1 MGLSS
6 SMWAGVTGLL
16 THGQR
21 MGLISNNLA
30 NVNTVGYKGSN
41 MYFADLISQNIGT
54 SAGIAQIG
62 TGVTIGAV
70 YADLSQGGF
79 ETTTDTLDMAIG
91 GNGYFMVRERTSI
104 GENGQALSSGNL
116 TSYYT
121 RAGNFRFDNDGY
133 LVDPNGYV
141 VQGWEV
147 DSAKVRSNKASGIT
161 TTQVP
166 IKGSI
171 KDIRLDQFQIP
182 AQATQNMTV
191 ITQLDSSETDHA
203 TSATDPFFSMATLWN
218 GQNVLNDND
227 PLPDTA
233 FAYQTTM
240 KVYDQNGTA
249 HNVTIYYDKVTVSN
263 SGGKSYWEYIV
274 TCDPLEDGRTLP
286 DSNGG
291 LAVSSTPTAGLLM
304 MGTLTFDASGNME
317 NISAYTLKAGATAS
331 GGSINLN
338 QWTPAEI
345 SASGYP
351 IFTANFRSVSGG
363 SATDSVNAIN
373 IALNMGIRN
382 TNGFVGGAGTAA
394 GVGIGTSG
402 ASRLTRFNPA
412 TTKFNTNRTT
422 NNSTSST
429 TLFNSQD
436 GYTAGM
442 LTGLSVDKNGVLTG
456 TFSNG
461 QTMAL
466 YAIALADFT
475 NAYGLSRAG
484 GNLFTETLAS
494 GQPTTG
500 RANTGRLGAISGNT
514 LETSNVDLASEMVD
528 MILTQRGFQANSK
541 TITTVDTMLAE
552 VIQLKR

>member
-1 MGLSS
+1 MGLNS

-16 THGQR
+16 AHGQR

-30 NVNTVGYKGSN
+30 NVNTVAYKGSN
-41 MYFADLISQNIGT
+41 MYFEDLISQNIGT
-54 SAGIAQIG
+54 SSGISQIG
-62 TGVTIGAV
+62 TGVTIGAI

-79 ETTTDTLDMAIG
+79 ETTTDPLDMAIG
-91 GNGYFMVRERTSI
+91 GNGYYMVKEKTSV
-104 GENGQALSSGNL
+104 GEDGRALSSGNL

-147 DSAKVRSNKASGIT
+147 DNAKVRSNKATGIT

-171 KDIRLDQFQIP
+171 KDIKLDQFQIP
-182 AQATQNMTV
+182 AQATKNMTV
-191 ITQLDSSETDHA
+191 ITQLDSAETDHA
-203 TSATDPFFSMATLWN
+203 TSATNPFFAMATLWN
-218 GQNVLNDND
+218 GQNALSGGDA
-227 PLPDTA
+227 LTDTA
-233 FAYQTTM
+233 FAYQSTM

-291 LAVSSTPTAGLLM
+291 LAVSTTATAGLLM
-304 MGTLTFDASGNME
+304 MGTLTFDASGNLE
-317 NISAYTLKAGATAS
+317 NTSAYTLGSTATAS
-331 GGSINLN
+331 GGAVNLD

-345 SASGYP
+345 NASGYP
-351 IFTANFRSVSGG
+351 VFTANFRSVSGG
-363 SATDSVNAIN
+363 SATTSANAVN

-382 TNGFVGGAGTAA
+382 TGGFVGGASNAA
-394 GVGIGTSG
+394 AVGTSQ
-402 ASRLTRFNPA
+402 ANLTGFDAP
-412 TTKFNTNRTT
+412 TTKFNSNRTT
-422 NNSTSST
+422 NTSTSST
-429 TLFNSQD
+429 TVFNSQD
-436 GYTAGM
+436 GYTSGM
-442 LTGLSVDKNGVLTG
+442 LTGVSVDQNGVLTG

-461 QTMAL
+461 QTMEL
-466 YAIALADFT
+466 YAIALADFS
-475 NAYGLSRAG
+475 NSYGLNRAG
-484 GNLFTETLAS
+484 SNLFTETLAS

-500 RANTGRLGAISGNT
+500 RANTGRLGTISGNT

>member
-16 THGQR
+16 AHGQR

-30 NVNTVGYKGSN
+30 NVNTVAYKGSN
-41 MYFADLISQNIGT
+41 MYFEDLISQNIGT
-54 SAGIAQIG
+54 SAGVAQIG

-79 ETTTDTLDMAIG
+79 ETTTDALDMAIG
-91 GNGYFMVRERTSI
+91 GNGYYIVKEKTST

-147 DSAKVRSNKASGIT
+147 DNAKVRSNEALGIT

-171 KDIRLDQFQIP
+171 KDIKLDQFQIP

-191 ITQLDSSETDHA
+191 TTQLDSAETDHA
-203 TSATDPFFSMATLWN
+203 TSTTDPFFAMATLWD
-218 GQNVLNDND
+218 GQNVLDD
-227 PLPDTA
+227 EDALADTA
-233 FAYQTTM
+233 FAYQSTM

-249 HNVTIYYDKVTVSN
+249 HNITIYYDKVTVSN
-263 SGGKSYWEYIV
+263 SGGKSYWEYVV

-291 LAVSSTPTAGLLM
+291 LAVSSTATAGLLM
-304 MGTLTFDASGNME
+304 MGTLTFDASGNLE
-317 NISAYTLKAGATAS
+317 NTSAYTLSSTATVS
-331 GGSINLN
+331 GGAVNLT
-338 QWTPAEI
+338 QWEPAEI
-345 SASGYP
+345 STSGYP
-351 IFTANFRSVSGG
+351 VFTANFRSVSGG
-363 SATDSVNAIN
+363 SATDSANAIN

-382 TNGFVGGAGTAA
+382 TTGFTGGAATAA
-394 GVGIGTSG
+394 GVGTSQTNLTG
-402 ASRLTRFNPA
+402 FDAS
-412 TTKFNTNRTT
+412 TTKFNTNITT

-442 LTGLSVDKNGVLTG
+442 LTGVSVDQNGVLTG

-461 QTMAL
+461 QTMEL
-466 YAIALADFT
+466 YAVALADFS
-475 NAYGLSRAG
+475 NSYGLSRAG
-484 GNLFTETLAS
+484 SNLFTETIDS
-494 GQPTTG
+494 GQPVTG
-500 RANTGRLGAISGNT
+500 RANTGRLGSISGNT

>member
-16 THGQR
+16 AHGQR

-30 NVNTVGYKGSN
+30 NVNTVAYKGSN
-41 MYFADLISQNIGT
+41 MYFEDLISQNIGT
-54 SAGIAQIG
+54 SAGVAQIG

-79 ETTTDTLDMAIG
+79 ETTTDALDMAIG
-91 GNGYFMVRERTSI
+91 GNGYYIVKEKTST

-133 LVDPNGYV
+133 LVDTNGYV

-147 DSAKVRSNKASGIT
+147 DSAKVRSNEALGIT

-171 KDIRLDQFQIP
+171 KDIKLDQFQIP

-191 ITQLDSSETDHA
+191 TTQLDSAETDHA
-203 TSATDPFFSMATLWN
+203 TSTTDPFFAMATQWD
-218 GQNVLNDND
+218 GQNVLDD
-227 PLPDTA
+227 EDALADTA

-240 KVYDQNGTA
+240 KVYDQNGTS
-249 HNVTIYYDKVTVSN
+249 HNITIYYDKVTVSN

-291 LAVSSTPTAGLLM
+291 LAVSTTATAGLLM
-304 MGTLTFDASGNME
+304 MGTLTFDASGNLE
-317 NISAYTLKAGATAS
+317 NTSAYTLSSTATVS
-331 GGSINLN
+331 GGGVNLTE
-338 QWTPAEI
+338 WEPAEI
-345 SASGYP
+345 STSGYP
-351 IFTANFRSVSGG
+351 VFTANFRSVSNG
-363 SATDSVNAIN
+363 SATDSANAIN

-382 TNGFVGGAGTAA
+382 TGGFVGGATTAA
-394 GVGIGTSG
+394 GVGTSQTN
-402 ASRLTRFNPA
+402 LTGFNSA
-412 TTKFNTNRTT
+412 TTKFNSNITT
-422 NNSTSST
+422 SNSTSST

-442 LTGLSVDKNGVLTG
+442 LTGVSVDQDGVLTG

-461 QTMAL
+461 QTMEL
-466 YAIALADFT
+466 YAIALADFS
-475 NAYGLSRAG
+475 NSYGLSRAG
-484 GNLFTETLAS
+484 SNLFTETIDS

-500 RANTGRLGAISGNT
+500 RANTGRLGTISGNT

>member
-1 MGLSS
+1 
-6 SMWAGVTGLL
+6 MWAGVSGLL
-16 THGQR
+16 AHGQR

-30 NVNTVGYKGSN
+30 NVNTVAFKGSN
-41 MYFADLISQNIGT
+41 MYFEDLISQNLGT
-54 SAGIAQIG
+54 GAGIAQIG
-62 TGVTIGAV
+62 TGVGIGAV

-79 ETTTDTLDMAIG
+79 ETTTDALDMAIG
-91 GNGYFMVRERTSI
+91 GNGYYIVQEKTAI
-104 GENGQALSSGNL
+104 GENGQPLSSGNM

-121 RAGNFRFDNDGY
+121 RAGNFRFDSDGY
-133 LVDPNGYV
+133 LVDPNGYC

-147 DSAKVRSNKASGIT
+147 DTDKIRSNKALGVT

-182 AQATQNMTV
+182 ARATQNMTV
-191 ITQLDSSETDHA
+191 ITQLDSSETDHSI
-203 TSATDPFFSMATLWN
+203 SATDPFFSMATLWN
-218 GQNVLNDND
+218 GQNAVRGED
-227 PLPDTA
+227 PLPDDA
-233 FAYQTTM
+233 FAYQSTM
-240 KVYDQNGTA
+240 KVYDQNGTS

-274 TCDPLEDGRTLP
+274 TCNPLEDGRTLP

-291 LAVSSTPTAGLLM
+291 MSVSSSRSAGLLM
-304 MGTLTFDASGNME
+304 MGTLTFDASGNLE
-317 NISAYTLKAGATAS
+317 NTSAYTLDSSATVS
-331 GGSINLN
+331 GGAINLN
-338 QWTPAEI
+338 QWTRAEV
-345 SASGYP
+345 SRSGYP
-351 IFTANFRSVSGG
+351 EFTANFRSVSGG
-363 SATDSVNAIN
+363 SATDSPNAIN

-382 TNGFVGGAGTAA
+382 TNGFVGGAATA
-394 GVGIGTSG
+394 G
-402 ASRLTRFNPA
+402 AVSNAAANLTHYNPA

-442 LTGLSVDKNGVLTG
+442 LTGVSVDQNGVLTG

-461 QTMAL
+461 QVMQL
-466 YAIALADFT
+466 YAVALADFT

-484 GNLFTETLAS
+484 NNLFTETLNS
-494 GQPTTG
+494 GQPVTG
-500 RANTGRLGAISGNT
+500 RANTGRLGSISGNT
-514 LETSNVDLASEMVD
+514 LETSNVDMAAEMVD

>member
-1 MGLSS
+1 
-6 SMWAGVTGLL
+6 
-16 THGQR
+16 

-30 NVNTVGYKGSN
+30 NVNTVAYKGSN
-41 MYFADLISQNIGT
+41 MYFEDLISQDIGT
-54 SAGIAQIG
+54 GAGIAQIG
-62 TGVTIGAV
+62 TGVGIGAV

-79 ETTTDTLDMAIG
+79 ESTTDALDMAIG
-91 GNGYFMVRERTSI
+91 GNGYYMVKEKTAI
-104 GENGQALSSGNL
+104 GENGQPLSSGNL

-121 RAGNFRFDNDGY
+121 RAGNFRFDSDGY

-147 DSAKVRSNKASGIT
+147 DNDKIRSNESLGIT

-182 AQATQNMTV
+182 ARATENMTV
-191 ITQLDSSETDHA
+191 ITQLDDSETDHA
-203 TSATDPFFSMATLWN
+203 VSATDPFFSMATLWN
-218 GQNVLNDND
+218 GQNAVTGED
-227 PLPDTA
+227 PLPDSA

-274 TCDPLEDGRTLP
+274 TCNPLEDGRMLP
-286 DSNGG
+286 DSAGG
-291 LAVSSTPTAGLLM
+291 LALSTTPTAGLLM
-304 MGTLTFDASGNME
+304 MGTLTFDASGNLE
-317 NISAYTLKAGATAS
+317 NTSAYTLKSTATVS
-331 GGSINLN
+331 GGGINLN

-345 SASGYP
+345 SRSGYP
-351 IFTANFRSVSGG
+351 EFTANFRSVSGG
-363 SATDSVNAIN
+363 SATDSANAIN

-382 TNGFVGGAGTAA
+382 TNGFVGGSATAGAVSNAA
-394 GVGIGTSG
+394 
-402 ASRLTRFNPA
+402 ANLTHFNPA
-412 TTKFNTNRTT
+412 TTKFNNNITT
-422 NNSTSST
+422 SNSTSST

-442 LTGLSVDKNGVLTG
+442 LTGVSVDQNGVLTG

-461 QTMAL
+461 QIMEL
-466 YAIALADFT
+466 YAITLADFT
-475 NAYGLSRAG
+475 NAYGLNRAG
-484 GNLFTETLAS
+484 NNLFTETLAS

-500 RANTGRLGAISGNT
+500 RANTGRLGSISGNT
-514 LETSNVDLASEMVD
+514 LETSNVDLAAEMVD

>member
-16 THGQR
+16 AHGQR

-30 NVNTVGYKGSN
+30 NVNTVAYKGSN
-41 MYFADLISQNIGT
+41 MYFEDLISQDIGT
-54 SAGIAQIG
+54 SAGVAQIG

-79 ETTTDTLDMAIG
+79 ETTTDALDMAIG
-91 GNGYFMVRERTSI
+91 GNGYYIVKEKTST

-133 LVDPNGYV
+133 LVDTNGYV

-147 DSAKVRSNKASGIT
+147 DNAKIRSNEASGIT

-171 KDIRLDQFQIP
+171 KDIKLDQFQIP

-191 ITQLDSSETDHA
+191 TTQLDSAETDHA
-203 TSATDPFFSMATLWN
+203 TSDTDPFFAMATLWD
-218 GQNVLNDND
+218 GQNVLDD
-227 PLPDTA
+227 EDALADTA

-240 KVYDQNGTA
+240 KVYDQNGTS
-249 HNVTIYYDKVTVSN
+249 HNITIYYDKVTVSN

-291 LAVSSTPTAGLLM
+291 LAVSTTDTAGLLM
-304 MGTLTFDASGNME
+304 MGTLTFDASGNLE
-317 NISAYTLKAGATAS
+317 NTSAYTLKADATAS
-331 GGSINLN
+331 GGSVNLN

-345 SASGYP
+345 NASGYP
-351 IFTANFRSVSGG
+351 EFTANFRSVSGG
-363 SATDSVNAIN
+363 SATDSANAVN

-382 TNGFVGGAGTAA
+382 TTGFTGGAATAA
-394 GVGIGTSG
+394 GVGTSQTN
-402 ASRLTRFNPA
+402 LTGFDSA
-412 TTKFNTNRTT
+412 TTKFNTNITT
-422 NNSTSST
+422 SNSTSST

-442 LTGLSVDKNGVLTG
+442 LTGVSVDQDGVLTG

-461 QTMAL
+461 QTMEL
-466 YAIALADFT
+466 YAIALADFS
-475 NAYGLSRAG
+475 NSYGLSRAG
-484 GNLFTETLAS
+484 SNLFTETIDS

-500 RANTGRLGAISGNT
+500 RANTGRLGTISGNT